1 MKIFGVIVSI
11 IIQSICLYSQDRPS
25 NDEILRYFQE
35 INENTAQYFELWD
48 IDLYGPIL
56 LVDQNTRFVFANY
69 ADDEGV
75 LKEEGSIF
83 TGYLPE
89 RVNIANTA
97 IDWNGKRWAMIVLP
111 LHENKQERLDWISH
125 ELFHRSQP
133 ELGFDVRNPD
143 NNHLDE
149 KDGRVYLR
157 LEIKALEQAL
167 QSNKRDETLR
177 HLTHAMIFRKYRNKL
192 FPGSAHNEN
201 LLELNEG
208 IATYTGIIMSGRDM
222 MEIENHFLQFIKNF
236 HQFPTFVRS
245 FAYLTT
251 PIYGYLLN
259 QTEKFWN
266 KEIHNDTNLT
276 DYFISSFNISIPNDP
291 EDTVKEIFSIYGG
304 NRIEN
309 EENKREEDIKLKT
322 AEYKARFIE
331 NPHLEITLEKMSISF
346 DALNIFPLE
355 GLGSVYPAMRLTDSW
370 GVLTVNDGAL
380 LGPNWKKVT
389 VSKPLEI
396 REGKVTGKGWVID
409 LEPGYEVVKNND
421 NDNYT
426 IKKKRE

>member
-1 MKIFGVIVSI
+1 MKIFGLIVSI
-11 IIQSICLYSQDRPS
+11 FIQTICIYSQSWPS
-25 NDEILRYFQE
+25 NDDILNYFQE
-35 INENTAQYFELWD
+35 IKENTAQHIELWD

-56 LVDQNTRFVFANY
+56 IVDQNTRFAFANF

-75 LKEEGSIF
+75 LKEQGGIF

-89 RVNIANTA
+89 RLNIANTA
-97 IDWNGKRWAMIVLP
+97 IDWNGRRWAMIVLP
-111 LHENKQERLDWISH
+111 LHENKQDRLEWISH

-133 ELGFDVRNPD
+133 VLGFEVRNPD

-157 LEIKALEQAL
+157 LEIEALEQAL
-167 QSNKRDETLR
+167 QSKNRDQTLR
-177 HLTHAMIFRKYRNKL
+177 HLTHALIFRKYRNKL

-208 IATYTGIIMSGRDM
+208 IATYTGIIMSGRNM
-222 MEIENHFLQFIKNF
+222 MEIEEHFMQFIKNF

-266 KEIHNDTNLT
+266 KEIYNDTNLT
-276 DYFISSFNISIPNDP
+276 EYFISSFNISLPNDP
-291 EDTVKEIFSIYGG
+291 DNTVQEIFSIYGG

-331 NPHLEITLEKMSISF
+331 NPHLEITLENMSISF
-346 DALNIFPLE
+346 DALNIFPLD
-355 GLGSVYPAMRLTDSW
+355 GFGSVYPTLRLTDNW
-370 GVLTVNDGAL
+370 GILTVTNGAL
-380 LGPNWKKVT
+380 LGSNWDKIT
-389 VSKPLEI
+389 VCKPLEI
-396 REGKVTGKGWVID
+396 GKDKVTGNGWCVEIEQD
-409 LEPGYEVVKNND
+409 YEVIKNKS

-426 IKKKRE
+426 LRRKHK

>member
-1 MKIFGVIVSI
+1 MKIFSLIILI
-11 IIQSICLYSQDRPS
+11 IIQPIILYSQSRPS
-25 NDEILRYFQE
+25 TDDILNYFQE
-35 INENTAQYFELWD
+35 VKKTTSKHIKLWD

-69 ADDEGV
+69 TDDQGV
-75 LKEEGSIF
+75 LKEEGNIF
-83 TGYLPE
+83 IGYLPE
-89 RVNIANTA
+89 RINIANTA

-133 ELGFDVRNPD
+133 ELGFDLGKSD

-149 KDGRVYLR
+149 KDGRLYLR
-157 LEIKALEQAL
+157 LEINALEQAL
-167 QSNKRDETLR
+167 KSKIRDETIE
-177 HLTHAMIFRKYRNKL
+177 HLKHAMIFRKYRNKL

-208 IATYTGIIMSGRDM
+208 IATYTGVIMSGRNSL
-222 MEIENHFLQFIKNF
+222 EIENHFIKFIKNF

-259 QTEKFWN
+259 QTKKFWN

-276 DYFISSFNISIPNDP
+276 DYFMSSFNISMPND
-291 EDTVKEIFSIYGG
+291 TNNRVQEIFCMYDGKK
-304 NRIEN
+304 IEN
-309 EENKREEDIKLKT
+309 EEIKREEDIKLKT
-322 AEYKARFIE
+322 DEYKARFIE

-355 GLGSVYPAMRLTDSW
+355 SLGSVYPTLRLTDNW
-370 GVLTVNDGAL
+370 GVLTVENGAL
-380 LGPNWKKVT
+380 LGPNWKTVT
-389 VSKPLEI
+389 LSKPLEI
-396 REGKVTGKGWVID
+396 GKGKVTGNGWVID
-409 LEPGYEVVKNND
+409 MQPGYEVVKNKD
-421 NDNYT
+421 NNNFT
-426 IKKKRE
+426 LKKKQE